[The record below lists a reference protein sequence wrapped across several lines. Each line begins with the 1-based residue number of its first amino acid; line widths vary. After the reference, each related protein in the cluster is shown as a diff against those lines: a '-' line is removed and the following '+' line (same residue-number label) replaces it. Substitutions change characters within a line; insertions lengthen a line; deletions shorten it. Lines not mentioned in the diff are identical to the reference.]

1 MVGYYWQVLQVDLYN
16 VVTYL
21 LNLGVYC
28 CHFMRTL
35 EIELHSHVF
44 SPINYELFMAG
55 RKQVINT
62 PKFRLKW
69 ANGWYFEENE
79 NNCISNADL
88 SPSNSTVKE
97 FHCIA
102 INCFKYII
110 FHPATKIWH
119 FYLFRSSLRMQYTGN
134 VSFISMLVLETAE
147 SERKYSWHQKT

>member
-97 FHCIA
+97 FHVTTVKLLTVLNISYF
-102 INCFKYII
+102 ILQQKSDI
-110 FHPATKIWH
+110 FTYFA
-119 FYLFRSSLRMQYTGN
+119 Q
-134 VSFISMLVLETAE
+134 VLECNIQVM
-147 SERKYSWHQKT
+147 SVLSQCWC